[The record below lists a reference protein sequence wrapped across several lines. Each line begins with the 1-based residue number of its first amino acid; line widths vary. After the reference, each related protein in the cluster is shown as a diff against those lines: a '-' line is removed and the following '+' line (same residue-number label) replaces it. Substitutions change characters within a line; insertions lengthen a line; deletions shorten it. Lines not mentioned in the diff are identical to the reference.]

1 MKKALSIL
9 VLCLCA
15 AFSVQAQT
23 PVSPQTPVPPV
34 TAESLAGEWCWVG
47 GGVPE
52 LILVLEAGNEAPDS
66 NGLKV
71 ESLYRYRIEHY
82 KDPVLSFD
90 GENIFIRKR
99 IDENAYLELYLQPD
113 GDDLTGRCVMIGIL
127 ENDFDDEITLRR
139 NYFEYDNH

>member
-9 VLCLCA
+9 VLCLCT

-23 PVSPQTPVPPV
+23 TVSPQTPIPPV

-52 LILVLEAGNEAPDS
+52 LILVLEAGNDAPDS
-66 NGLKV
+66 
-71 ESLYRYRIEHY
+71 
-82 KDPVLSFD
+82 
-90 GENIFIRKR
+90 
-99 IDENAYLELYLQPD
+99 
-113 GDDLTGRCVMIGIL
+113 DDLTGRCVMIGIL

-139 NYFEYDNH
+139 NYIEYDNH